1 MTLLSHSPTDMPDRC
16 APSRAASTVT
26 GRRPLRFHGAPG
38 FIGRKSPREET
49 WIAPAWHRG
58 PLGRVRA
65 EGAVVCPHSDFSG
78 ITVNKPL
85 IAARGPR
92 SRLPPSYAAI
102 MPFHRRS
109 PGVNPL
115 RWGFRPA
122 PGETLG
128 AALGRSPPTKAQT
141 KVQTK
146 DPVVRG
152 TDAGLQS
159 SGR

>member
-1 MTLLSHSPTDMPDRC
+1 MTLLSHSPTDMPDR
-16 APSRAASTVT
+16 RAASRAVSTVS
-26 GRRPLRFHGAPG
+26 GRRPLRFHRPPG

-49 WIAPAWHRG
+49 WIALVRHRG
-58 PLGRVRA
+58 PLGKVRA
-65 EGAVVCPHSDFSG
+65 EGDCPHSDFSG
-78 ITVNKPL
+78 ITVNKRL

-141 KVQTK
+141 KVETK

-152 TDAGLQS
+152 TD
-159 SGR
+159 